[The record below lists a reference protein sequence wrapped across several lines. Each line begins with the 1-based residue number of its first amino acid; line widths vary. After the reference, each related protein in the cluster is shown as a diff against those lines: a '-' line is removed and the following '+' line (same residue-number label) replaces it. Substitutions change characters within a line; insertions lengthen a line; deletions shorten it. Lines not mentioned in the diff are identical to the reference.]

1 MTRVRA
7 AIVPAAG
14 LGTRLHPLTLGV
26 AKELLPLG
34 GHPALAATLLEAA
47 AAHVFELAV
56 VVSPKKEGVR
66 RFLEGFAFAR
76 RFQLHIVEQPE
87 PAGVLDAV
95 ERGLKALGAAPDAAA
110 VLFPDLVHLP
120 DQTAL
125 ARLVAA
131 HAQVDKALFGLRFA
145 APGDLATPTA
155 AVRLAEDLDPHAA
168 PPDRPLRIA
177 EVRRATGAA
186 GELLTTF
193 GQIQTAA
200 MGQAIEACCRRPG
213 EALLDDGGLLVALN
227 RLAAAGELYGLLL
240 PGAVLDLGTLP
251 GYLDAS
257 RRFLSGAAHL
267 RELP

>member
-1 MTRVRA
+1 M
-7 AIVPAAG
+7 
-14 LGTRLHPLTLGV
+14 
-26 AKELLPLG
+26 
-34 GHPALAATLLEAA
+34 
-47 AAHVFELAV
+47 
-56 VVSPKKEGVR
+56 
-66 RFLEGFAFAR
+66 
-76 RFQLHIVEQPE
+76 
-87 PAGVLDAV
+87 
-95 ERGLKALGAAPDAAA
+95 
-110 VLFPDLVHLP
+110 LFPDLVHLP

-168 PPDRPLRIA
+168 LPDRPLRIA

-213 EALLDDGGLLVALN
+213 GTQLDDGGLLEALN
-227 RLAAAGELYGLLL
+227 RLAAAGELHGLLL